1 MTDYTDAL
9 GHRAKIGVLVPFTNT
24 IVQPEYEAMAPPG
37 VTNHVARIPNRKRP
51 VGDMNA
57 YRASLINGWQPALE
71 VIDRVTP
78 AAPDLIL
85 LGHSIDSFVGG
96 VTSAQMM
103 QAALSERAGVC
114 DVLVP
119 SLAVDAALK
128 ALGGPRGIAILTP
141 YQPPGDEAAQAF
153 FSDAGYRVVGLKG
166 LKCGSPLAIA
176 AVTEEVIRAEIEA
189 LDGPDVEAIIQVGT
203 NLAMARVAVEMEEK
217 LGKPVLSIN
226 AATYWAGLRHL
237 GINDRLEGFGRL
249 LAEN

>member
-1 MTDYTDAL
+1 MTEHTDAL

-37 VTNHVARIPNRKRP
+37 VTNHVARIPNQKRRA
-51 VGDMNA
+51 GDMEA
-57 YRASLINGWQPALE
+57 YRASLIDGWKPALE
-71 VIDRVTP
+71 VIDRITP

-103 QAALSERAGVC
+103 QAALTERAGVC

-128 ALGGPRGIAILTP
+128 ALGGPKRVAILTP
-141 YQPPGDEAAQAF
+141 YQPPGDEAAQGF

-166 LKCGSPLAIA
+166 LKCASPLAIA
-176 AVTEEVIRAEIEA
+176 AVTEDVIRAEIEA

-203 NLAMARVAVEMEEK
+203 NLAMARVAVEMEET

-226 AATYWAGLRHL
+226 AATYWAGLRRL

-249 LAEN
+249 LAEH